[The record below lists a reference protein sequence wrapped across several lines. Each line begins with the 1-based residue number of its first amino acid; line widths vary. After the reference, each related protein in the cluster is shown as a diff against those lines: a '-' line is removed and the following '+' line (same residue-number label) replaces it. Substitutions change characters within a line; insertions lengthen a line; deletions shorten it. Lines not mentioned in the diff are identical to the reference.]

1 MPMKPKPYKLKC
13 PKCNYSKVV
22 NIQSDAINIMD
33 MIKMSTTCPECKTEM
48 QKVNLGA
55 LDALISSVFRR

>member
-1 MPMKPKPYKLKC
+1 MIKPPPHKLKC

-22 NIQSDAINIMD
+22 NIKSDALSMMD
-33 MIKMSTTCPECKTEM
+33 MMEMSTTCPKCKTEM

-55 LDALISSVFRR
+55 VDTLIRSVFRR